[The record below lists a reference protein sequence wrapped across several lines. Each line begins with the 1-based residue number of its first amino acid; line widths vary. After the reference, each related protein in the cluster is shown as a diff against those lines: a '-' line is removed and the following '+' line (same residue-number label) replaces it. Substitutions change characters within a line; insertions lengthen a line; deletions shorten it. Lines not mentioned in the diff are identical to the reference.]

1 MNYSARLS
9 EITGKIIA
17 QFKNY
22 HIRYQQIDY
31 GGPIHAFF
39 ATPPDEASLNNE
51 WEPIVAA
58 VAGSF
63 QINLAEEYETWNIYI
78 FFLFKAKVD
87 PKLKYKIENDTFSSR
102 KILIESEMTDEVI
115 ITRHILNN
123 NLELRDHA
131 AEPEAE
137 TFEYNESIQNVLTG
151 KNLKNKKRT
160 ADAEPAFDALVEILK
175 KSTK

>member
-1 MNYSARLS
+1 MTYSARLS

-17 QFKNY
+17 QFENY
-22 HIRYQQIDY
+22 QIRYQQIDY
-31 GGPIHAFF
+31 GGPIHVFF
-39 ATPPDEASLNNE
+39 ATPSDEATLNND
-51 WEPIVAA
+51 WEAIIAA
-58 VAGSF
+58 IAGTF
-63 QINLAEEYETWNIYI
+63 QINLLEEYETWNIYI
-78 FFLFKAKVD
+78 FFLFKGKVD

-102 KILIESEMTDEVI
+102 KILIESEMTDEII
-115 ITRHILNN
+115 ITKHILNN

-131 AEPEAE
+131 GEPEAE

-175 KSTK
+175 KSAK